1 MSDACK
7 GSVKDLFAPAASP
20 NTPSQL
26 GRAVPCAPR
35 VHPELATSRRLSL
48 SSSGGEGWGEEVPTP
63 GSRSCPRLPL
73 CFCPSPPPPPPLC
86 GGGGWGESTPP
97 RQEAD
102 PALVCHCVF
111 APPQLS
117 PTLPA
122 LRWWGEGEATGDSV
136 KRLTLHKACICS
148 CAPACLLIT

>member
-35 VHPELATSRRLSL
+35 VHLDLATSRRLSL

-73 CFCPSPPPPPPLC
+73 CLCPPPPPPHPPRSARCALR
-86 GGGGWGESTPP
+86 GGGGGGGGGAAAPHARKPILPSS
-97 RQEAD
+97 AI
-102 PALVCHCVF
+102 VF
-111 APPQLS
+111 VPLPNPPQPS
-117 PTLPA
+117 P
-122 LRWWGEGEATGDSV
+122 RS
-136 KRLTLHKACICS
+136 
-148 CAPACLLIT
+148 